1 MPTRAY
7 MEQKVIP
14 FIYEA
19 LTALEAKR
27 PDNPLEY
34 FAYYLMANNPYA
46 EYNNKKENSEGI
58 QEWFNLLL
66 IFTEL

>member
-1 MPTRAY
+1 
-7 MEQKVIP
+7 MEQRVIP

-46 EYNNKKENSEGI
+46 EYNKKVENNDGL
-58 QEWFNLLL
+58 QE
-66 IFTEL
+66 

>member
-1 MPTRAY
+1 

-46 EYNNKKENSEGI
+46 EYNKKGENNEG
-58 QEWFNLLL
+58 
-66 IFTEL
+66 

>member
-46 EYNNKKENSEGI
+46 EYNKKGENNEG
-58 QEWFNLLL
+58 
-66 IFTEL
+66 